1 MKTLGLILIFIP
13 FFHTLA
19 QSLPPAA
26 RVACELQKTS
36 NSKMTFPRSDANE
49 TIYPYIY
56 NLKDQNN
63 ESFKSILSQQIVYST
78 DDVIIVFIAA
88 QDSEDK
94 LGIYRVEINNALKSV
109 KTQFLNAIPDK
120 LKEIKESYS
129 SEIPFTLFAFN
140 KGLLLYPGNDAG
152 VWKLINLTNGGL
164 VHQWNHP
171 IGFYNPQI
179 KDKYVSW
186 TAKDSD
192 KAQLFLHDLKN
203 DNSRIITTK
212 TDIQFLNFYQNS
224 LYYLEI
230 AKLESKK
237 TYRVLSISPTAT
249 KLVFELDAANA
260 DYTNFLMV
268 NNAIFY
274 TSEKLFNTKLPASVM
289 EAQVNVFDASKN
301 AISQKV
307 KYAIFMVELLKKYG
321 TPQFRLISNPMWY
334 QNELIFT
341 LNSVGGMVK
350 FNFSRKQWFYI
361 GYPYE
366 GNTCF
371 NPTFINI
378 NSSGL

>member
-19 QSLPPAA
+19 QTLPPAA
-26 RVACELQKTS
+26 RVACELQKTN

-88 QDSEDK
+88 QDSEDN

-109 KTQFLNAIPDK
+109 KTQFLNSIPDK

-140 KGLLLYPGNDAG
+140 KGLLLYPSNDAG

-171 IGFYNPQI
+171 VGLYNPEI

-186 TAKDSD
+186 TAKDAD

-203 DNSRIITTK
+203 DNSKIITTK

-224 LYYLEI
+224 IYYLEI
-230 AKLESKK
+230 AKLEAKK
-237 TYRVLSISPTAT
+237 TFRILTITPTAT
-249 KLVFELDAANA
+249 KLILELDAANA
-260 DYTNFLMV
+260 DYSNFLMV

-289 EAQVNVFDASKN
+289 EAQVNVFDISKN
-301 AISQKV
+301 TISQKV

-334 QNELIFT
+334 QNELIYT

-350 FNFSRKQWFYI
+350 FNFTRKQWFYI

-378 NSSGL
+378 NSLGR